1 MNLLSKNI
9 IKIGGY
15 KMAFRNNSVTNL
27 WQKVQ
32 QDSVVWGSL
41 GLWITALVVLLLMLA
56 MFSNA

>member
-1 MNLLSKNI
+1 
-9 IKIGGY
+9 
-15 KMAFRNNSVTNL
+15 MAFRNNSGTNL